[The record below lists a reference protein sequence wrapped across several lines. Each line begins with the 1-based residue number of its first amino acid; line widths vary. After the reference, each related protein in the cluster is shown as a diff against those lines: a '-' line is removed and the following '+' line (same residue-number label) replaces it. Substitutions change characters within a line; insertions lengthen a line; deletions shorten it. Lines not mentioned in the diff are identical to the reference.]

1 MFYFFSKLLAFLIRP
16 SVWVM
21 LLLLLAIWKYQ
32 RNGRKYLVAAFSIFM
47 ILGNNALLQLT
58 LRWWEPLPVEL
69 TKSYSQAVVLGG
81 YLSENTLR
89 ENALPE
95 FGERAERLTHALA
108 LYQEGK
114 VKNLIFS
121 GGSGGI
127 LHEQIAEATVVK
139 SFVQQL
145 GYPISDFIFEDEA
158 INTHE
163 NATKSVAFIDKD
175 EPVVL
180 ITSAWHM
187 YRSIACFN
195 KEGIEVI
202 PYPVDYMQSLSPL
215 YPTDYFLP
223 KPAVLWH
230 WEILIKEWVGLL
242 IYKMKGYI

>member
-1 MFYFFSKLLAFLIRP
+1 MFYFFSKLLAFLLRP

-32 RNGRKYLVAAFSIFM
+32 ANGRKYLIAAFAVFM
-47 ILGNNALLQLT
+47 IFGNNALLQLT
-58 LRWWEPLPVEL
+58 LKWWEPLPVALSE
-69 TKSYSQAVVLGG
+69 SYSTAVVLGG
-81 YLSENTLR
+81 YLSDNPLR

-108 LYQEGK
+108 LYQKGQVEH
-114 VKNLIFS
+114 LIFS

-127 LHEQIAEATVVK
+127 LHQQMAEAKVVEI
-139 SFVQQL
+139 FVQEL
-145 GYPISDFIFEDEA
+145 GYPIGDFTFEDQA

-163 NATKSVAFIDKD
+163 NATKSAVFIDET

-187 YRSIACFN
+187 YRSQACFA
-195 KEGIEVI
+195 KEEIKAI

-215 YPTDYFLP
+215 YPTDYLLP
-223 KPAVLWH
+223 KPATLWH
-230 WEILIKEWVGLL
+230 WEILIKEWMGV
-242 IYKMKGYI
+242 IVYKMKGYI